1 MIISIV
7 EEEDVSEERVIAFF
21 LGRIALEIPFEQVEA
36 FFEPEDLPRVKE
48 LWAIAEEE
56 WKPYEEFYYSC
67 NGEIL
72 RNGKW
77 EDM

>member
-1 MIISIV
+1 MIINII
-7 EEEDVSEERVIAFF
+7 EEDDVSEERIIDFF
-21 LGRIALEIPFEQVEA
+21 LGRIGLEIPFEQVEA
-36 FFEPEDLPRVKE
+36 FFKPEDLPRVKE

-67 NGEIL
+67 NGKIL
-72 RNGKW
+72 RDEKW